1 MARPP
6 SDTKQAI
13 LRAAMSQFAEY
24 GYDAAGV
31 RQIAAR
37 AGVDPALVIRH
48 YGSKAA
54 LFEQALEE
62 LGHAVDFEL
71 ARASG
76 ASHMGSVL
84 ARQVLVPSSNEGR
97 LRVLLTLRAATSAAT
112 AAALSAAT
120 EEQFIAPLARLLNG
134 RQRRA
139 RALQILSV
147 LTGAATVRFLIEG
160 DRMSARDARDM
171 LERTATAVQR
181 IVDEGPG

>member
-54 LFEQALEE
+54 LFGQALEE

-71 ARASG
+71 ACASG
-76 ASHMGSVL
+76 ASRMGSVL
-84 ARQVLVPSSNEGR
+84 ARQVLVPSSDEGR

-112 AAALSAAT
+112 AAALAAAT